1 MERAF
6 DPFFTTKPHG
16 KGTGLGLAMVY
27 GFVKQS
33 GGTARIYSEPGY
45 GTTVSLYLPL
55 AETSEGSEP
64 AKAATNPLSGQQVKV
79 LVVDDEEDLLEVAVA
94 YLRAMGHIALQA
106 GDAAAALAE
115 AERHPDL
122 DVLVTDILM
131 PGGMNGV
138 ELARKMRERNPAIRV
153 IYSSGFPADALT
165 EKNGAL
171 AEGPLL
177 HKPYQRNE
185 FVEIL
190 HRVLEEGDG
199 VTIAGS

>member
-1 MERAF
+1 M
-6 DPFFTTKPHG
+6 
-16 KGTGLGLAMVY
+16 
-27 GFVKQS
+27 
-33 GGTARIYSEPGY
+33 
-45 GTTVSLYLPL
+45 
-55 AETSEGSEP
+55 
-64 AKAATNPLSGQQVKV
+64 KV

-165 EKNGAL
+165 EKNGVL

-177 HKPYQRNE
+177 HKPYQRKE
-185 FVEIL
+185 FVEML